1 MTLGLESDFVVVE
14 ALRFLFDV
22 LDYDTFTDGT
32 GHRVEIIRVVDE
44 VVQIG
49 RIGLQRFL
57 TVLSSSLS
65 AKKLISSFLS
75 PTC

>member
-1 MTLGLESDFVVVE
+1 MAVGLESDFVDEE

-49 RIGLQRFL
+49 RIGVERFL

-65 AKKLISSFLS
+65 AKS
-75 PTC
+75 